1 METQQQ
7 EQKNFAQRN
16 GALFSSAKEDWA
28 TPQDFFDKLNE
39 EFGFDLDPCASEENH
54 KCEHYFTKQENGL
67 LKDWGGGIACFAIHL
82 MAEYRRA
89 NGSRSAQKKRR
100 SQIQPSF
107 CLYLPELTHKRFTNI
122 FTTKRKFAL

>member
-67 LKDWGGGIACFAIHL
+67 LKDWGGVLRVLQSTLWPSIDGR
-82 MAEYRRA
+82 MDQEVR
-89 NGSRSAQKKRR
+89 RR
-100 SQIQPSF
+100 SEEAK
-107 CLYLPELTHKRFTNI
+107 YNRRFTYTCQN
-122 FTTKRKFAL
+122 